1 MNLGDPQRRT
11 EMVKCRMMICPCS
24 REGFSWRS
32 RTWWQPCETLLD
44 VWLPSFVIRQNVKNV
59 QSELFEL
66 GCKSIN
72 STAQVL
78 FCFCSWWFQFNILI
92 TPLKWKRLLKW
103 LWFWSNFTAPF
114 GDKISHN
121 TYALCAVSRFFW
133 GLPRDHMAPSPRQN
147 RFFASQLPLVS
158 VVQCY
163 HSQMCCRH
171 FSVASVVVL
180 TSLPATS
187 QIIVRP

>member
-1 MNLGDPQRRT
+1 MNTISHLRQKTNQWWLPPPRRCNRRPHNVSPVLPSLAILAFLAGEPMT
-11 EMVKCRMMICPCS
+11 TTA
-24 REGFSWRS
+24 FSI
-32 RTWWQPCETLLD
+32 LD
-44 VWLPSFVIRQNVKNV
+44 VL
-59 QSELFEL
+59 
-66 GCKSIN
+66 
-72 STAQVL
+72 
-78 FCFCSWWFQFNILI
+78 FNILI

-171 FSVASVVVL
+171 FFCS
-180 TSLPATS
+180 
-187 QIIVRP
+187 